1 MNQGELTKES
11 RENALLNL
19 YQNQGYQTERV
30 ERKSMILD
38 IQQEEGSDGANDV
51 TTFSFN
57 LQEPLR
63 IDKLSDMYLDS
74 FTTFNCVQGSNTDD
88 STRAATGFILKL
100 DQFNINTSSA
110 SSDNTSAQRLFNS
123 IFIPNESKK
132 NGDQVNSVVVHK
144 SKKFNY
150 ICNVNPTKIFT
161 ISGSITLLDVTRPI
175 ITSNEAGR
183 IIAEFVFISRD

>member
-1 MNQGELTKES
+1 MNHGELTKES

-30 ERKSMILD
+30 ERKSLILV
-38 IQQEEGSDGANDV
+38 IESGKA
-51 TTFSFN
+51 TSFTIN

-74 FTTFNCVQGSNTDD
+74 FTTINCSLGSSTDLNKG
-88 STRAATGFILKL
+88 GFILKL
-100 DQFNINTSSA
+100 NQFNINTA
-110 SSDNTSAQRLFNS
+110 SGSTNNITGSNLFNS
-123 IFIPNESKK
+123 VFIPNESTTLAGKT
-132 NGDQVNSVVVHK
+132 VCHK

-150 ICNVNPTKIFT
+150 ICNVNPTKIYT
-161 ISGSITLLDVTRPI
+161 ISGSVTDLSGNSPF
-175 ITSNEAGR
+175 TETGR

>member
-1 MNQGELTKES
+1 MNHGELTKES

-38 IQQEEGSDGANDV
+38 IESGKA
-51 TTFSFN
+51 TSFTIN

-74 FTTFNCVQGSNTDD
+74 FTTVNCLQGSSLAPTGL
-88 STRAATGFILKL
+88 SAAGFILKL
-100 DQFNINTSSA
+100 NQFNIHTA
-110 SSDNTSAQRLFNS
+110 SGSTDNITGSNLFNS
-123 IFIPNESKK
+123 VFIPNESTGEPDKT
-132 NGDQVNSVVVHK
+132 VCHK

-150 ICNVNPTKIFT
+150 ICNVNPTKIYT
-161 ISGSITLLDVTRPI
+161 ISGSVTDLSGNSPF
-175 ITSNEAGR
+175 TGTGR